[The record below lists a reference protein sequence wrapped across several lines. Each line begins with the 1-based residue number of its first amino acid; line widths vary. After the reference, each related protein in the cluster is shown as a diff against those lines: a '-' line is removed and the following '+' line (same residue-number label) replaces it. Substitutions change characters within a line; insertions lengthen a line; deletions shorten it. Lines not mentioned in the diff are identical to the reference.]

1 MNLHAL
7 PELGA
12 AMKTDL
18 SQITAEEWIIL
29 RLIIA
34 LTATQKMYTNHDVTR
49 TMLWLSKRM
58 SMKLIRSAGVLIHE
72 TPRGGML

>member
-34 LTATQKMYTNHDVTR
+34 LTSTQKMYTNHDVTR